1 MTLFNPY
8 HENQLAGIRKTDRQ
22 ALIGNLILY
31 CFRGTQQADLREFIE
46 SRDLNFDF
54 LGWRLHLHRNGTL
67 LRNGKVYLYRR
78 FCGKTDQFAAY
89 GLTERDAAW
98 VKSSLK
104 WTPLASRLEALQA
117 EGRTDMDLKAL
128 DGFAT
133 SVLASEDFET
143 YVSKYIS
150 KKMGFLMKSY
160 NITKDEIRAD
170 LYSWS
175 YYALLKAYP
184 RFDDVGHGIAIAKT
198 TAKNRGVNLIKSKT
212 ADSRNALNTDDG
224 GNCSAS
230 SLSLSSFMD
239 DTGQFLSEDGSY
251 YHRSLLVVDLNGKSR
266 SGGEMSWE
274 DSTSL
279 NQLLN
284 SSKFSSRQRLFLKLA
299 AGAPDPDFTAWLGE
313 PNEVY
318 ADRVLFEELKL
329 RICKFMDLS
338 PAKASLF
345 LFNLKKHL

>member
-1 MTLFNPY
+1 
-8 HENQLAGIRKTDRQ
+8 
-22 ALIGNLILY
+22 
-31 CFRGTQQADLREFIE
+31 
-46 SRDLNFDF
+46 
-54 LGWRLHLHRNGTL
+54 
-67 LRNGKVYLYRR
+67 
-78 FCGKTDQFAAY
+78 
-89 GLTERDAAW
+89 

-104 WTPLASRLEALQA
+104 WTPLAARLEALQA

-133 SVLASEDFET
+133 AVLASEDFET

-212 ADSRNALNTDDG
+212 ADSRNALNTDDD

-230 SLSLSSFMD
+230 SVSLSSFMD

-284 SSKFSSRQRLFLKLA
+284 SSKFSSRQRFFLKLA
-299 AGAPDPDFTAWLGE
+299 AGTPDPDFTAWLGE
-313 PNEVY
+313 PNEIY
-318 ADRVLFEELKL
+318 ADRVFFEELKL